1 MKISKK
7 LLTIIGAL
15 ILVAVVALATENNMM
30 KKTTKKIV
38 GEDTMKKESLEK
50 MEKNSTITQDMKNTK
65 NFLTIFLKHFI
76 LK

>member
-38 GEDTMKKESLEK
+38 AEDTMKKESLEK